1 MEIKLTKE
9 EVSNLR
15 TILAVAKA
23 IFKDKQNKK
32 RAERLYKKITKQ
44 YTLYLYDKKFQKEK
58 KK

>member
-23 IFKDKQNKK
+23 LFKDTQNKK

-44 YTLYLYDKKFQKEK
+44 YEYYG
-58 KK
+58 